1 MTQIRESYTF
11 IRVAKHQAER
21 THNPGK
27 PANFGR
33 KLEVPKRAWP
43 RIAEMKAK
51 FGALG
56 YMLVEDWES
65 KNFNGYN
72 IDRKFIDQVEQQSQ
86 LMTSLENRLTDAE
99 RKEAELQARIA
110 ELQAQLEG
118 SKKVRNQKQTTD
130 GNQ

>member
-1 MTQIRESYTF
+1 
-11 IRVAKHQAER
+11 
-21 THNPGK
+21 
-27 PANFGR
+27 
-33 KLEVPKRAWP
+33 
-43 RIAEMKAK
+43 
-51 FGALG
+51 
-56 YMLVEDWES
+56 MLVEDWEA

-72 IDRKFIDQVEQQSQ
+72 IDRKFIDQAEQQSQ

>member
-1 MTQIRESYTF
+1 MQTTNKESYTF

-33 KLEVPKRAWP
+33 KLEIPKRAWP
-43 RIAEMKAK
+43 KIAEMKAK

-56 YMLVEDWES
+56 YMLEEDWEA
-65 KNFNGYN
+65 KNFSGYG
-72 IDRKFIDQVEQQSQ
+72 IDQKFIDQAETQNA
-86 LMTSLENRLTDAE
+86 LLANLENRLTDAE
-99 RKEAELQARIA
+99 IKEAALQAKIA
-110 ELQAQLEG
+110 ELEAQLNS
-118 SKKVRNQKQTTD
+118 SKQSRKQQTN